1 MTARVLEILLTDRCK
16 SLDLKRKAF
25 ETLGTILSDT
35 SSNDEIDL
43 GGFDRTE
50 IKTMFDRFEYQVDKR
65 HSGSVIRTKVGLYVE
80 DTKNVWLDSLE
91 PIGYYELE
99 TDFNG
104 EILDDYFVIEK
115 QKYVDDIA
123 IVSHFQNMN
132 KILPLGYL
140 RRNHI
145 QYELVAYISLVGTLF
160 ISKQFEGTGRFIK
173 RAYTYLETTDN
184 SRLDQNYLK
193 ESKSFLKMMKSY
205 LVRNNLVTE
214 GLKEELQQE

>member
-1 MTARVLEILLTDRCK
+1 
-16 SLDLKRKAF
+16 
-25 ETLGTILSDT
+25 
-35 SSNDEIDL
+35 
-43 GGFDRTE
+43 
-50 IKTMFDRFEYQVDKR
+50 MFDRFEYQVDKR